1 MIYYLLLSSIYILL
15 PNQLQFQCYFA
26 FQHPFQ
32 GHQHLQK
39 WVRKSSHL
47 WKRAKGPLRQDIA
60 PLHECIQYVT
70 VLCCWVFPF
79 DLRKGHKLHRIN
91 LGLET
96 AHILEKSSDL
106 IPFSHHHVLRES
118 STGLFGPSLGSIQI
132 QRSRFNLVNSGF
144 QSIRHQCS
152 DQTMLIL

>member
-15 PNQLQFQCYFA
+15 PTQLQFQCYFV

-32 GHQHLQK
+32 GNHHLQK
-39 WVRKSSHL
+39 WVRKSFHL
-47 WKRAKGPLRQDIA
+47 WKRAIGQLRQDIA

-79 DLRKGHKLHRIN
+79 DLRKEHRLHRIN

-106 IPFSHHHVLRES
+106 IPFSHHHVLRGS
-118 STGLFGPSLGSIQI
+118 STGWVGPLLGSIQI
-132 QRSRFNLVNSGF
+132 QRFRFNLANSGF